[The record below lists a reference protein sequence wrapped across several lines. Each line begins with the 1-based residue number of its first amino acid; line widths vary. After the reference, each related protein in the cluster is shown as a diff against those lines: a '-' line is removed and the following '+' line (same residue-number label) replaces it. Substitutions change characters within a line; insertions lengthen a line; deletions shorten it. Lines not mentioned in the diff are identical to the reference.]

1 MINILARGG
10 IEFLA
15 VLLGISLSLWVE
27 DWRQNNEIASRLNLD
42 YLNIKQEINEDID
55 NINNIISKVEN
66 QILALNNLVDY
77 YEGKTIFDKDDLSN
91 NLGTIT
97 APTFYGTKTL
107 TFAPAERYHV
117 FQISGGYSFG
127 FTRGDFIHVQAD
139 VIFDQSLPF
148 LSEYDYEFKSI
159 DNVILGIFSTYE
171 KKFGQIGTFIGLGLY
186 AHSPYK
192 SYTGNWDFANKGG
205 YLYNRIG
212 IKYYI
217 TKNICAQVSAR
228 THLGSADNT
237 EFGIVYNFK

>member
-1 MINILARGG
+1 MKNILARGG

-97 APTFYGTKTL
+97 APTFYGTKTAYSASVSSGRLNFSKDMKL
-107 TFAPAERYHV
+107 TNEITLLYEHYYKRLDSNSEIYDIRNSKLKSDYFMP
-117 FQISGGYSFG
+117 FYSVTVGKNEFS
-127 FTRGDFIHVQAD
+127 DKHKK
-139 VIFDQSLPF
+139 IFYSSELGNSLYWI
-148 LSEYDYEFKSI
+148 LEFVE
-159 DNVILGIFSTYE
+159 N
-171 KKFGQIGTFIGLGLY
+171 
-186 AHSPYK
+186 
-192 SYTGNWDFANKGG
+192 
-205 YLYNRIG
+205 
-212 IKYYI
+212 YYI
-217 TKNICAQVSAR
+217 NRLEDTKGQM
-228 THLGSADNT
+228 LKT
-237 EFGIVYNFK
+237 EALIAENLNN

>member
-1 MINILARGG
+1 MKNILARGG

-97 APTFYGTKTL
+97 APTFYGTKT
-107 TFAPAERYHV
+107 AYSASV
-117 FQISGGYSFG
+117 SSGRLNFSKDMTSF
-127 FTRGDFIHVQAD
+127 
-139 VIFDQSLPF
+139 
-148 LSEYDYEFKSI
+148 
-159 DNVILGIFSTYE
+159 
-171 KKFGQIGTFIGLGLY
+171 
-186 AHSPYK
+186 
-192 SYTGNWDFANKGG
+192 
-205 YLYNRIG
+205 
-212 IKYYI
+212 
-217 TKNICAQVSAR
+217 
-228 THLGSADNT
+228 
-237 EFGIVYNFK
+237 

>member
-97 APTFYGTKTL
+97 APTFYGTKTAYSASVSSGRLNFSKDMKL
-107 TFAPAERYHV
+107 TNEITLLYEHYYKRLDSNSEIYDIRNSKLKSDYFMP
-117 FQISGGYSFG
+117 FYSVTVGKNEFS
-127 FTRGDFIHVQAD
+127 DKHKE
-139 VIFDQSLPF
+139 IFYSSELGNSLYWI
-148 LSEYDYEFKSI
+148 LEFVE
-159 DNVILGIFSTYE
+159 N
-171 KKFGQIGTFIGLGLY
+171 
-186 AHSPYK
+186 
-192 SYTGNWDFANKGG
+192 
-205 YLYNRIG
+205 
-212 IKYYI
+212 YYI
-217 TKNICAQVSAR
+217 KRLEDTKGQM
-228 THLGSADNT
+228 LKT
-237 EFGIVYNFK
+237 EALIAENLKN

>member
-1 MINILARGG
+1 MKNILARGG

-97 APTFYGTKTL
+97 APTFYGTKTAYSASVSSGRLNFSKDMKL
-107 TFAPAERYHV
+107 TNEITLLYEHYYKRLDSNSEIYDIRNSKLKSDYFMP
-117 FQISGGYSFG
+117 FYSVTVGKNEFS
-127 FTRGDFIHVQAD
+127 DKHKK
-139 VIFDQSLPF
+139 IFYSSELGNSLYWI
-148 LSEYDYEFKSI
+148 LEFVE
-159 DNVILGIFSTYE
+159 NY
-171 KKFGQIGTFIGLGLY
+171 Y
-186 AHSPYK
+186 
-192 SYTGNWDFANKGG
+192 
-205 YLYNRIG
+205 
-212 IKYYI
+212 IKRLEDTKEQMLKTEALI
-217 TKNICAQVSAR
+217 TKNLIIA
-228 THLGSADNT
+228 N
-237 EFGIVYNFK
+237 

>member
-1 MINILARGG
+1 MKNILARGG

-97 APTFYGTKTL
+97 APTFYGTKTAYSASVSSGRLNFSKDMNL
-107 TFAPAERYHV
+107 TNEITLLYEHYYKRLDSNSEIYDIRNSKLNSDYFMPFYCVTVGKNEFSDKHKKI
-117 FQISGGYSFG
+117 FYSSELG
-127 FTRGDFIHVQAD
+127 N
-139 VIFDQSLPF
+139 SLYWI
-148 LSEYDYEFKSI
+148 LEFVE
-159 DNVILGIFSTYE
+159 N
-171 KKFGQIGTFIGLGLY
+171 
-186 AHSPYK
+186 
-192 SYTGNWDFANKGG
+192 
-205 YLYNRIG
+205 
-212 IKYYI
+212 YYI
-217 TKNICAQVSAR
+217 KRLEDTKEQM
-228 THLGSADNT
+228 LKT
-237 EFGIVYNFK
+237 EALIAKNLITAN